1 MPLSKEQLREVQEI
15 VEQWRRPSQRAADWQ
30 IEVGVRRA
38 DFLTRPPASDLR
50 LDRLDRALM
59 HNYYRKV
66 EPSEADG
73 EETEN

>member
-15 VEQWRRPSQRAADWQ
+15 VEQWRRPSLRAADWQ
-30 IEVGVRRA
+30 AEITVSRA

-59 HNYYRKV
+59 HNYYRKE
-66 EPSEADG
+66 EPSEADT
-73 EETEN
+73 EEPEN